1 MQRYQFMEDENKES
15 NNIPDHGQGE
25 SAKIKSLR
33 FTISVLSVVLVACV
47 LFSGFQSIYIF
58 RLNSGLE
65 GVLSY
70 TLFASKN
77 YDSGNTAGEP
87 AETDIISS
95 SERPEPWFS
104 LEDATSVSSPDK
116 TRLSVVDIFKKVS
129 PATVSLN
136 VIGVDNNKET
146 KIGSGTGFIITDDGY
161 IVTNRH
167 VVVLADESVST
178 YYVTVILPDDSQP
191 VRAEVVGSDEQT
203 DIAVLK
209 VNTDRKLPSVT
220 LGDSDTLQSGE
231 LAVAIGNAMGTFD
244 DSITVGVI
252 SAPSREIVRNGYQV
266 DIIQTDAPINPGNSG
281 GPLINSFGE
290 VIGITN
296 TKIVTSTSENIGFA
310 IPINSVKKVIE
321 SLINY
326 GIVVDRPYLGVSLK
340 YVADDSYYGAKGG
353 VFIAGLV
360 KNGPAEE
367 AGLAL
372 GDRILYIDNVEITDT
387 GDIIKVRDSHAVGDV
402 IDFVV
407 ERDGKELTLTLKIG
421 DSADYPD

>member
-1 MQRYQFMEDENKES
+1 MENENKES
-15 NNIPDHGQGE
+15 NNTPERVPGE

-33 FTISVLSVVLVACV
+33 FTITVLSVVLVACV

-65 GVLSY
+65 GILSY
-70 TLFASKN
+70 TMFASKN
-77 YDSGNTAGEP
+77 KDTADGTGEP
-87 AETDIISS
+87 DEIVTVSS
-95 SERPEPWFS
+95 GERPEPWFS
-104 LEDATSVSSPDK
+104 LEDATAVSSSDK

-136 VIGVDNNKET
+136 VIGVDNDKET
-146 KIGSGTGFIITDDGY
+146 KLGSGTGFIITDDGY

-167 VVVLADESVST
+167 VVVLADKAVST
-178 YYVTVILPDDSQP
+178 YYVAVILPDDTQP

-209 VNTDRKLPSVT
+209 VKTERKLPFVT
-220 LGDSDTLQSGE
+220 LGDSDALQSGE

-266 DIIQTDAPINPGNSG
+266 NIIQTDTPINPGNSG

-310 IPINSVKKVIE
+310 IPVNSVKKVIE

-326 GIVVDRPYLGVSLK
+326 GVVVDRPYLGVSLK
-340 YVADDSYYGAKGG
+340 YVADDSYFGAAGG
-353 VFIAGLV
+353 VFVAGLV

-367 AGLAL
+367 AGLEI
-372 GDRILYIDNVEITDT
+372 GDRILYIDDVEITDT
-387 GDIIKVRDSHAVGDV
+387 GDIINVRDSHMVGDIV
-402 IDFVV
+402 DITV
-407 ERDGKELTLTLKIG
+407 ERDGEQLTLTLKIG
-421 DSADYPD
+421 DSADYPE